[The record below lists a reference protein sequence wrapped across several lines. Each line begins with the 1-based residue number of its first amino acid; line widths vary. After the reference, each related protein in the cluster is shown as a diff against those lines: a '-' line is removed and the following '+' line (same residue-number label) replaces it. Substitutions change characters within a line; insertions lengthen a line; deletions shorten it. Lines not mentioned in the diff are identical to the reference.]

1 MEIRFVSSLTED
13 DEIRFAPAIVKAISH
28 LLAAF
33 SIVYTVR
40 IETAGGQIF
49 QSSRSTIDPDRPG
62 DRHTADRHGGPE
74 KRLDARR

>member
-1 MEIRFVSSLTED
+1 VEIRFVSSLTED
-13 DEIRFAPAIVKAISH
+13 DEARFAPAIVKALTY

-33 SIVYTVR
+33 PIVYTVR
-40 IETAGGQIF
+40 IETAGGRIF

-62 DRHTADRHGGPE
+62 DRHAGDRHGGQE